1 MAQIPAVVQVQSL
14 AWKLQHATSTAQKEK
29 KKKKFARSDALCH
42 STLQAGLRVQS
53 LFLSMCCAHAWDYI
67 SLSWALDHSP
77 GRYRASVSDGE
88 ACYVCAF
95 DSLILPE
102 KGETQPAGFRTEREV
117 RGV

>member
-29 KKKKFARSDALCH
+29 KKKIARSDPHGH
-42 STLQAGLRVQS
+42 STLQAGLRFQS

-67 SLSWALDHSP
+67 SLSLALDHSP

-102 KGETQPAGFRTEREV
+102 KGETQPAGFRIECEV